1 MALPVTCA
9 PVVNCEE
16 LHDDQDDQY
25 DQIKRAVCKLSL
37 SRTALLALLDGID
50 IVIKDNG
57 NGIKKRHP

>member
-9 PVVNCEE
+9 PFVNCEE
-16 LHDDQDDQY
+16 LHDDQEDQY

>member
-9 PVVNCEE
+9 PFVHCEE
-16 LHDDQDDQY
+16 LHDDQEDQY
-25 DQIKRAVCKLSL
+25 DQIKRTVCKLSL
-37 SRTALLALLDGID
+37 SCTALLALLDGID

>member
-9 PVVNCEE
+9 RFVNCEE
-16 LHDDQDDQY
+16 LHDDREDQY